1 MEKIDA
7 RTLKDEA
14 LHERR
19 RQVIR
24 LHKRGGKPGQ
34 IAQVTK
40 LSDTAMKKIIRLYEE
55 NNATGLKPG
64 RRERRTSEKRN
75 LNEEQELRLQ
85 RLICDK
91 RPEQLKMDFA
101 LWNRGAIRQLI
112 EQECGISMPI
122 RTVGHNISKR
132 GDTYLRIL
140 LIHGARALDLAQNP
154 GGIRKTIIP
163 G

>member
-24 LHKRGGKPGQ
+24 LHKRGGKPGL
-34 IAQVTK
+34 IAQVTE
-40 LSDTAMKKIIRLYEE
+40 LSGTAVKKIIRLC
-55 NNATGLKPG
+55 GRRWCSWLKPG
-64 RRERRTSEKRN
+64 RRGRRTGDKRS
-75 LNEEQELRLQ
+75 LSEEQELRLQ

-122 RTVGHNISKR
+122 RTVGHYLKR
-132 GDTYLRIL
+132 WGLPRRSRSDVLMNN
-140 LIHGARALDLAQNP
+140 AR
-154 GGIRKTIIP
+154 RR
-163 G
+163 